1 MKEKTVMPKRFISF
15 LSTLI
20 ILFSLFSSTQAAT
33 TWINN
38 IETAK
43 KKAAIEKKDMLLFF
57 SGSDWCHWCQKL
69 DNEVFTQDKFAQEA
83 GKDFILVNL
92 DFPRKKELEKSIKEQ
107 NQQMQKTYGIRGF
120 PTVILTDADG
130 KPYAKTGYQQGG
142 VDVYLAQLH
151 NFRNNNAKKDALLA
165 KADQTTGLERAK
177 LLDQALTT
185 IMENHLLG
193 DRNKLMEEIVK
204 LDPDNKAGLKE
215 KYILQHKVAPIEKAL
230 QKTGNFDQALTD
242 IDTLLKKETKLKP
255 EDRQRLYLFKAS
267 ICLKGKRDKESGIS
281 NLEQAA
287 KTAPN
292 TKIAKQIPDI
302 IVSIRGT
309 KK

>member
-1 MKEKTVMPKRFISF
+1 MLKRFITF
-15 LSTLI
+15 TLTLI
-20 ILFSLFSSTQAAT
+20 ILIFIFSPTHAGWFNNYEAAKEQAVK
-33 TWINN
+33 
-38 IETAK
+38 EH
-43 KKAAIEKKDMLLFF
+43 KDMLLVF

-69 DNEVFTQDKFAQEA
+69 QEEVFSQKKFNQEA
-83 GKDFILVNL
+83 EKNFILL
-92 DFPRKKELEKSIKEQ
+92 EIDFPRKKDIADTIKEQ
-107 NQQMQKTYGIRGF
+107 NQNLAKKYAVQGF
-120 PTVILTDADG
+120 PTVILAEADG
-130 KPYAKTGYQQGG
+130 KPYAQTGYQQGG
-142 VDVYLAQLH
+142 TDVYLSQLK
-151 NFRNNNAKKDALLA
+151 NFRDSKNNRDNLLREAKKA
-165 KADQTTGLERAK
+165 TGFERAK
-177 LLDQALTT
+177 LLDQALV
-185 IMENHLLG
+185 IMIDHHILG
-193 DRNKLMEEIVK
+193 DRNQLMDEIIK

-267 ICLKGKRDKESGIS
+267 ICLKGKKDKEAGIS